1 MLEAAKYLKEY
12 IDENVAYT
20 DWNKEAKKRLSI
32 QLSGAFDF
40 YLAELLDTKIL
51 FLKPVDSYTPAQ
63 MEKWG
68 GLIEEKTGFPAVF
81 LLNQITPYM
90 TRKFLMDHVGF
101 IVPDKQISLPFLATH
116 IRNEKVREVKNIRKF
131 SPKVQLTFIYIL
143 YGKSEEYTLDEV
155 AEALQISMMSATRA
169 MRDLTDLGLLS
180 CTVAGT
186 TGRKK
191 IFKRISQREYYLTG
205 REYLDVPVRDTIYVR
220 ELPKGL
226 NLPKADLC
234 ALGEKT
240 MLGEMKQPCYAIQSK
255 ERGKLSGLEVSREQA
270 MEENLPIIQ
279 LTKYDVGI
287 TSGGEYEDPVSLILG
302 LSERDDRIDMAID
315 ELMENMEWFEE

>member
-12 IDENVAYT
+12 IDENVTYT

-101 IVPDKQISLPFLATH
+101 IVPDKQISLPFLATQ

-131 SPKVQLTFIYIL
+131 SPKVQLTFIYIHN
-143 YGKSEEYTLDEV
+143 
-155 AEALQISMMSATRA
+155 
-169 MRDLTDLGLLS
+169 
-180 CTVAGT
+180 
-186 TGRKK
+186 
-191 IFKRISQREYYLTG
+191 
-205 REYLDVPVRDTIYVR
+205 P
-220 ELPKGL
+220 
-226 NLPKADLC
+226 
-234 ALGEKT
+234 
-240 MLGEMKQPCYAIQSK
+240 
-255 ERGKLSGLEVSREQA
+255 
-270 MEENLPIIQ
+270 
-279 LTKYDVGI
+279 
-287 TSGGEYEDPVSLILG
+287 
-302 LSERDDRIDMAID
+302 
-315 ELMENMEWFEE
+315 